1 MQPIRLLISRIKNDK
16 IAIVYQIKM
25 TNILTSLTSVEQD
38 LFEQNVKLLADKH
51 KLLEQNKKL
60 LDQILVLEDSLEKTK
75 LDLSANGANGATG
88 KRPREPYTTNCGDKS
103 KYAALKGFII
113 EAVNKMVGDTTDC
126 AALEGLKSHQMTSM
140 GIESGQPKR
149 APLKKRRL
157 CSKGKSYQERIAEI
171 LTQHP
176 EGIRTGSITQQI
188 VADLGYKLGTREATS
203 ITASVRKQLRNGFE
217 RKRWARQRIANS
229 NGYCYFANE

>member
-1 MQPIRLLISRIKNDK
+1 
-16 IAIVYQIKM
+16 M

-60 LDQILVLEDSLEKTK
+60 LDQILVLEDSLEKAK
-75 LDLSANGANGATG
+75 FNLGANGANCANGATG
-88 KRPREPYTTNCGDKS
+88 KRPREPCTTNCGDKS
-103 KYAALKGFII
+103 KYALLKGLII
-113 EAVNKMVGDTTDC
+113 EAVNKMEGDTTNC
-126 AALEGLKSHQMTSM
+126 AALGGLKSPTSM
-140 GIESGQPKR
+140 IVEPGQPKHLKNR
-149 APLKKRRL
+149 APLKKRRFF
-157 CSKGKSYQERIAEI
+157 SKGKSYQERIAKI

-176 EGIRTGSITQQI
+176 EGIRTAGIIHQI